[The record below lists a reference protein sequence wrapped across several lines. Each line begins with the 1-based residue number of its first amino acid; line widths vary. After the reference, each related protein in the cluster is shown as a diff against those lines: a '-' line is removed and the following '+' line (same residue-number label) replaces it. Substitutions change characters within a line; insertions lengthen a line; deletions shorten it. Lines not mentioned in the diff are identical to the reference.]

1 MVKKGKKPVID
12 KNITAGRRVVRLE
25 ARSVKA
31 LESRIDRSFSRAVNL
46 IYRIKGRVI
55 VTGLGKSGVIGRKIS
70 ATLTSTGTASYF
82 LHAAEG
88 SHGDLGIVHRDD
100 LAICIS
106 KSGETQELQNL
117 VTVFKKLKIPI
128 IAMTGELKSSLAENA
143 DVVLNVAVKEE
154 ACPHDLAPTTS
165 TTATLV
171 MGDALA
177 IALLEKRNFSR
188 EEFAFIHPG
197 GSLGK
202 KLLTTVDDLME
213 KNENLPHCTYQDD
226 MRRVTIEMA
235 HKRGICPIVD
245 EQFRVIGVI
254 TTGDLNR
261 LLEQREQFFDLAAET
276 VMTKNPKMVTSGTLA
291 SEALEKMEHCRVV
304 ALPVIN
310 GERKL
315 IGVVH
320 LHDILQMGIRN

>member
-1 MVKKGKKPVID
+1 LEKRRKAVD
-12 KNITAGRRVVRLE
+12 KNILAGKRVVRLE
-25 ARSVKA
+25 TRSVKA
-31 LESRIDRSFSRAVNL
+31 LEARIDANFSRAVNL
-46 IYRIKGRVI
+46 IYNSKGRVI

-70 ATLTSTGTASYF
+70 GTLTSTGTPSYF

-88 SHGDLGIVHRDD
+88 SHGDLGMVHRDD
-100 LAICIS
+100 VVICVS
-106 KSGETQELQNL
+106 KSGETQELHNL
-117 VTVFKKLKIPI
+117 ISAFKRLHIPV
-128 IAMTGELKSSLAENA
+128 IAITGQLDSSLAKNA
-143 DVVLNVAVKEE
+143 EVVLNVAVKEE

-165 TTATLV
+165 TTAMLV

-213 KNENLPHCTYQDD
+213 KNENLPHCTRGDD
-226 MRRVTIEMA
+226 MKKVTIEMA

-245 EQFRVIGVI
+245 EQFHVIGVI

-261 LLEQREQFFDLAAET
+261 LLEQRDQFFHLTAET
-276 VMTKNPKMVTSGTLA
+276 VMTRNPKIVISGTLA
-291 SEALEKMEHCRVV
+291 SEALEKMEHYRVV
-304 ALPVIN
+304 AIPVVDA
-310 GERKL
+310 EKKL

-320 LHDILQMGIRN
+320 LHDILQAGIRN

>member
-1 MVKKGKKPVID
+1 VAKSKQPVD
-12 KNITAGRRVVRLE
+12 KNIEVGKRVVRLE
-25 ARSVKA
+25 ARSVKT
-31 LESRIDRSFSRAVNL
+31 LESRIDENFSRAVNL
-46 IYRIKGRVI
+46 IFKIKGRVI

-70 ATLTSTGTASYF
+70 ATLTSTGTPSYF

-88 SHGDLGIVHRDD
+88 SHGDLGMVHRDD
-100 LAICIS
+100 VAICIS

-117 VTVFKKLKIPI
+117 IVAFKRLQIPI
-128 IAMTGELKSSLAENA
+128 IAMTGQLKSSLAANA

-154 ACPHDLAPTTS
+154 ACPFDLAPTTS
-165 TTATLV
+165 TTTTLV

-177 IALLEKRNFSR
+177 IALLEKRDFSR
-188 EEFAFIHPG
+188 EDFAFIHPG

-213 KNENLPHCTYQDD
+213 KNENLPFCSCHDD
-226 MRRVTIEMA
+226 MKRVTIEMA

-245 EQFRVIGVI
+245 EQFRIIGVI

-261 LLEQREQFFDLAAET
+261 LLEQREQFFHLSAED
-276 VMTKNPKMVTSGTLA
+276 VMTRNPKIVTSGTLA
-291 SEALEKMEHCRVV
+291 SDALEKMEQYRVI
-304 ALPVIN
+304 ALPVID
-310 GERKL
+310 GEKKL

-320 LHDILQMGIRN
+320 LHDILQQGIRN

>member
-1 MVKKGKKPVID
+1 VVKGKAVVD
-12 KNITAGRRVVRLE
+12 KNIAAGKRVVRLE
-25 ARSVKA
+25 TRSVKA
-31 LESRIDRSFSRAVNL
+31 LESRIDRNFSRAVNL
-46 IYRIKGRVI
+46 IYKIKGRVI

-70 ATLTSTGTASYF
+70 GTLTSTGTPSYF

-88 SHGDLGIVHRDD
+88 SHGDLGMVHRDD
-100 LAICIS
+100 VVICIS

-117 VTVFKKLKIPI
+117 VAAFKKLHIPI
-128 IAMTGELKSSLAENA
+128 IALTGQLNSSLAANA
-143 DVVLNVAVKEE
+143 DVVLDVAVKEE
-154 ACPHDLAPTTS
+154 ACPYDLAPTTS

-188 EEFAFIHPG
+188 EDFAFIHPG
-197 GSLGK
+197 GSLGI

-213 KNENLPHCTYQDD
+213 KNENLPFCNSHDD

-245 EQFRVIGVI
+245 EQFHIIGVI

-261 LLEQREQFFDLAAET
+261 LLEQREQFFHLPAEA
-276 VMTKNPKMVTSGTLA
+276 VMTRNPKIVISGTLA
-291 SEALEKMEHCRVV
+291 SEALEKMEHHRII

-310 GERKL
+310 GEKKL

-320 LHDILQMGIRN
+320 LHDILRKGIRN